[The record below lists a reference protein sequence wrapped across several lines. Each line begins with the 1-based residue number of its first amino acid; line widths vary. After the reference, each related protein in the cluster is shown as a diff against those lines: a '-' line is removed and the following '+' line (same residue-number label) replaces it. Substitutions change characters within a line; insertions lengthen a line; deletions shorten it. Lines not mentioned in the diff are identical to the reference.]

1 LHGSPLL
8 PLASTVTIAARAGQR
23 DSITTAIAAGRGR
36 PAAGS
41 ATSSIDTPAL
51 FTLEVYG
58 TELVVAPAPAGTHGY
73 EDLRRDAT
81 PMRMDDDLTV
91 MVASLVDLVRI
102 AEASE
107 DRARVPA
114 LRRTLELA
122 TTPPAT
128 ASADAA

>member
-1 LHGSPLL
+1 LIDAPAG
-8 PLASTVTIAARAGQR
+8 LAL
-23 DSITTAIAAGRGR
+23 D
-36 PAAGS
+36 
-41 ATSSIDTPAL
+41 L
-51 FTLEVYG
+51 YG
-58 TELVVAPAPAGTHGY
+58 AELVIAPAPAATHGY

-81 PMRMDDDLTV
+81 PMRLGEHLTA

-102 AEASE
+102 ADASE

-122 TTPPAT
+122 TTPPTA